1 MTYYGSTTVPDDSNE
16 KNESKDREKKTSL
29 KLETVS
35 RKQVS
40 KQAVG
45 WSHGCAQGPG
55 GGGGQVACREWA

>member
-45 WSHGCAQGPG
+45 
-55 GGGGQVACREWA
+55 